1 MDAPGGRS
9 RGWRVTVAYRTWT
22 IDPTHSTVEFS
33 TKHMMFTTVRG
44 RFKEFEGTLHLD
56 REDPD
61 RSWCKVSIQTASI
74 DTGSPDRDAHLR
86 SADFFD
92 AEQHPTIEF
101 RSKQTMGAVPEEGA
115 RFRVAGD
122 LTLANTVQE
131 VVLDVLFQGR
141 GQDPWGNERV
151 GFTATGEIDRRDW
164 GLKWNQVLET
174 GGVLVANKVRI
185 EAEVQAVLKG
195 EAEPAGAA

>member
-1 MDAPGGRS
+1 M
-9 RGWRVTVAYRTWT
+9 AYRHWT
-22 IDPTHSTVEFS
+22 IDPGHSTIEFS

-44 RFKEFEGTLHLD
+44 RFKEFAGDLHLD
-56 REDPD
+56 REQPD
-61 RSWCKVSIQTASI
+61 RSWCEVTIMTASV
-74 DTGSPDRDAHLR
+74 DTADPDRDAHLR
-86 SADFFD
+86 SAEFFAAD
-92 AEQHPTIEF
+92 DHPEIRF
-101 RSKQTMGAVPEEGA
+101 RSTGVMGAKAEEGS
-115 RFRVAGD
+115 RFRVTGE
-122 LTLANTVQE
+122 LTIADTVQE

-151 GFTATGEIDRRDW
+151 GFTATTEVDRRDW

-195 EAEPAGAA
+195 EAEPAGVA

>member
-1 MDAPGGRS
+1 M
-9 RGWRVTVAYRTWT
+9 AYRLWK
-22 IDPTHSTVEFS
+22 IDPGHSTIEFS

-44 RFKEFEGTLHLD
+44 RFKEFAGELHLD
-56 REDPD
+56 REQPD
-61 RSWCKVSIQTASI
+61 RSWCEVTIQATSL
-74 DTGSPDRDAHLR
+74 DTGDADRDTHLR
-86 SADFFD
+86 SPDFFAVD
-92 AEQHPTIEF
+92 MHPEIRF
-101 RSKQTMGAVPEEGA
+101 RSKEVWGAEAEEGS
-115 RFRVAGD
+115 RFRMAGELEIAD
-122 LTLANTVQE
+122 TTQE

-151 GFTATGEIDRRDW
+151 GFTATTEVDRRDW

-195 EAEPAGAA
+195 DEQPAGVS